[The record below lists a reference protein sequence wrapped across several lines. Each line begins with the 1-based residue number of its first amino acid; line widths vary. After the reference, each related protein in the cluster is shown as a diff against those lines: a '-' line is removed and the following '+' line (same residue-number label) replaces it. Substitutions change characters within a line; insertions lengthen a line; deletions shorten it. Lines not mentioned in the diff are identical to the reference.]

1 MVEIL
6 PVKQRNHAGL
16 LWLNGHGTD
25 HIARCLHTS
34 EAAVYNSLK
43 YIKHV
48 RQAAPKKR
56 KLVSRAGAVE

>member
-6 PVKQRNHAGL
+6 QVKQRNYAHI

-43 YIKHV
+43 CIKHV
-48 RQAAPKKR
+48 RMSAPKKR
-56 KLVSRAGAVE
+56 KCIEVAN